1 MKIILTQF
9 LILIS
14 LFISSCGGSSE
25 FDRINA
31 YFKSRHELSL
41 EGKNVSVFVL
51 TSQGCPTCS
60 KSLALI
66 MEEKVHDLDKTIFLI
81 TNTNMVTFYSSELAN
96 PNILIDENIS
106 FVEEAKGLFNTSAV
120 YYINENKIDTVIELS
135 ASMLEEQL
143 NYIKSH

>member
-1 MKIILTQF
+1 MKTIHTLF
-9 LILIS
+9 LIFSS
-14 LFISSCGGSSE
+14 LLFSSCGESGD
-25 FDRINA
+25 FDRINS
-31 YFKSRHELSL
+31 YFKNRHELSL

-66 MEEKVHDLDKTIFLI
+66 MEEKIHDLDNTIFLI
-81 TNTNMVTFYSSELAN
+81 TNTDMVTFYSSELAN
-96 PNILIDENIS
+96 PNILIDENIY

-120 YYINENKIDTVIELS
+120 YYIEQNEVDTVIELS
-135 ASMLEEQL
+135 ANILEEQL